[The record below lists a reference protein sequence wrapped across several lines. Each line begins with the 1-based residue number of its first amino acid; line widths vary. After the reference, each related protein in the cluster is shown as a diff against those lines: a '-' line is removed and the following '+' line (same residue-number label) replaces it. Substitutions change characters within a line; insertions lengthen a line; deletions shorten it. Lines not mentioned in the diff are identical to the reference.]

1 MKVCTKCKTEK
12 SLLEFRLEKKR
23 GEYRRRADCVSCVSE
38 RQKTGN
44 RVRYSAW
51 LEKTGQLKSVPC
63 DRCGIKFPPHVMDFD
78 HRNPSEKLGDVSRSY
93 GRNPVWQQAE
103 IQKCD
108 VVCACCHRLRTSTL
122 TKTGRKRQLLRD
134 LKARPCADCGGSFHY
149 SQMDFDHIRGEKIG
163 ALANLTGM
171 PLAVLLAEA
180 AKCDVVCANCH
191 RERTHQRKFHP
202 PSVVSELPP
211 QEALR
216 PWQELAGTM
225 EDQAVAAF
233 YGIPREE
240 VWAYRKECRIPV
252 YKQDLK
258 PRWQHLVGTMPDSEV
273 AKIGGVIKST
283 VGHYRRRVGV
293 PAFVP
298 SAKKAA

>member
-1 MKVCTKCKTEK
+1 
-12 SLLEFRLEKKR
+12 
-23 GEYRRRADCVSCVSE
+23 
-38 RQKTGN
+38 
-44 RVRYSAW
+44 
-51 LEKTGQLKSVPC
+51 
-63 DRCGIKFPPHVMDFD
+63 
-78 HRNPSEKLGDVSRSY
+78 
-93 GRNPVWQQAE
+93 
-103 IQKCD
+103 
-108 VVCACCHRLRTSTL
+108 
-122 TKTGRKRQLLRD
+122 
-134 LKARPCADCGGSFHY
+134 
-149 SQMDFDHIRGEKIG
+149 
-163 ALANLTGM
+163 
-171 PLAVLLAEA
+171 
-180 AKCDVVCANCH
+180 
-191 RERTHQRKFHP
+191 
-202 PSVVSELPP
+202 
-211 QEALR
+211 
-216 PWQELAGTM
+216 M